1 MGKGTGTG
9 GRMLLPLAAG
19 GPAAS
24 LCVAA
29 PLRAAAEAPSRPA
42 GTHRYTYLLYQA
54 IPTYQAVPTYPGSI
68 YYYGYTD
75 SAYML
80 RRPLPPSSVPSTIR
94 SSRSVAAGAVSTRP
108 PAARRCTTGTMRSS
122 TSHTPT
128 VGEGN
133 GRRTVRGHP
142 RRGRNCDAIANRL

>member
-1 MGKGTGTG
+1 
-9 GRMLLPLAAG
+9 MLLPLAAG
-19 GPAAS
+19 GSAAS

-29 PLRAAAEAPSRPA
+29 PLRAAAETPSRPA
-42 GTHRYTYLLYQA
+42 GTRRYTYLPSCTYLPHTYA
-54 IPTYQAVPTYPGSI
+54 AYYCIRSHCIPTYPIPI
-68 YYYGYTD
+68 
-75 SAYML
+75 ML